1 MDNSV
6 VIKANNSGIIV
17 ILDDKLPFEKLK
29 ERIAKKFKDS
39 SDFLGNAQIVM
50 ALRGRKLSDEE
61 QRQVLDT
68 IAENCKLQVMCLME
82 EDKDVEEEF
91 DRKLKSCLEEMES
104 KTGMFYKGN
113 IRSGQE
119 LEFDESVVIM
129 GDVNNGATIISRGNI
144 VIIGS
149 LKGSAYAG
157 VSENTNAFVVALSM
171 EPVQIRIG
179 NLIARSPDKT
189 DKKKNKK
196 EKDEPKIAFA
206 ENGTIYIENVTRNI
220 MNEIRLD

>member
-68 IAENCKLQVMCLME
+68 ISENCELQVMCLME
-82 EDKDVEEEF
+82 EDKAVEEEF
-91 DRKLKSCLEEMES
+91 DRKLKSCLEEMGS

-119 LEFDESVVIM
+119 LEFEESVVIM

-189 DKKKNKK
+189 DRKKIKK

>member
-6 VIKANNSGIIV
+6 VIKANSSGIIV
-17 ILDDKLPFEKLK
+17 ILDDVLPFGELK
-29 ERIAKKFKDS
+29 ERIAKKFKES
-39 SDFLGNAQIVM
+39 ADFLGNAQIVL
-50 ALRGRKLSDEE
+50 ALRGRKLSDDE
-61 QRQVLDT
+61 QRQVLDI
-68 IAENCKLQVMCLME
+68 IAENCKLRIMCLLD
-82 EDKDVEEEF
+82 EDKNVEEAFEK
-91 DRKLKSCLEEMES
+91 KLNACLEEMDS
-104 KTGMFYKGN
+104 RTGTFYKGN

-119 LEFDESVVIM
+119 LEFDDSVVIM

-171 EPVQIRIG
+171 DPVQIRIG
-179 NLIARSPDKT
+179 NLIARSPDKL
-189 DKKKNKK
+189 DRKKDKK

-220 MNEIRLD
+220 LNEIRLD

>member
-17 ILDDKLPFEKLK
+17 ILDNSLPFDELK
-29 ERIAKKFKDS
+29 KRIAKKFKDS

-50 ALRGRKLSDEE
+50 VIRGRKLSDEE
-61 QRQVLDT
+61 QRQVLDI
-68 IAENCKLQVMCLME
+68 IAENCNLRIMCLMD
-82 EDKDVEEEF
+82 EDKALEEAFEK
-91 DRKLKSCLEEMES
+91 KLNSCLEEMDS
-104 KTGMFYKGN
+104 RTGMFYKGN

-119 LEFDESVVIM
+119 LEFDDSVVIM

-144 VIIGS
+144 VIIGA

-157 VSENTNAFVVALSM
+157 VSQNTNAFVVALSM

-179 NLIARSPDKT
+179 NLIARSPDSQGRKK
-189 DKKKNKK
+189 DKKG
-196 EKDEPKIAFA
+196 KDEPKIAFA

>member
-6 VIKANNSGIIV
+6 VIKANSSGIIV
-17 ILDDKLPFEKLK
+17 ILDNSLPFGELK
-29 ERIAKKFKDS
+29 ERIAKKFRES
-39 SDFLGNAQIVM
+39 ADFLGNAQIVL
-50 ALRGRKLSDEE
+50 ALRGRKLSDDE
-61 QRQVLDT
+61 QRQVLDIIT
-68 IAENCKLQVMCLME
+68 ENCKLRIMCLLD
-82 EDKDVEEEF
+82 EDKNVEEAFE
-91 DRKLKSCLEEMES
+91 RKLNACLEEMDS
-104 KTGMFYKGN
+104 RTGMFYKGN

-119 LEFDESVVIM
+119 LEFNDSVVIM

-179 NLIARSPDKT
+179 NLIARSPDKP
-189 DKKKNKK
+189 DRKKDKK

-220 MNEIRLD
+220 LNEIRLD